1 MVPIDDS
8 GESIES
14 IKLKLAT
21 TEQETKRAERTI
33 GDADATA
40 RFAIAKIIVIAYVII
55 ILLIFLVLACDALL
69 NHRYDVFY
77 TNAFEL
83 VKIAVIP
90 IVTYVLG
97 YYSARSTR

>member
-8 GESIES
+8 VES

-33 GDADATA
+33 GDANATA
-40 RFAIAKIIVIAYVII
+40 RFAIAKITVIAYVVII
-55 ILLIFLVLACDALL
+55 FLIFGVLACDALL

-77 TNAFEL
+77 ANAFEL

-90 IVTYVLG
+90 IVTYVFG